1 MKNQG
6 FCHKDSQ
13 RQIDALRKRVDHFE
27 NRLRVHGAK
36 LGELDG
42 RTTLA
47 ENTIRALCKARYWEI
62 ARDVLAIVLALLAL
76 SLGLPGH

>member
-6 FCHKDSQ
+6 FFNKDSQ
-13 RQIDALRKRVDHFE
+13 LQLDALKKRVDHFE

-42 RTTLA
+42 RTTLT

-62 ARDVLAIVLALLAL
+62 ARDVLAIVLALAAL
-76 SLGLPGH
+76 YGAFPWR